1 MASKQPH
8 IIQATSKGFKK
19 TGKDVKSLSSSMKTF
34 AVGLLSAAAAY
45 KAFSVGLESIKLA
58 GKLEG
63 VENAFNNMRKEAG
76 FSINTFSK
84 LDKALNGT
92 ADRMTIMTQAN
103 NAMLLGIADSE
114 EQMAE
119 MFDVAQRLAE
129 AVGQDATF
137 GIESLVTG
145 LGRQSKLMLDN
156 LGIMVDTNK
165 AYEDYAEELGKP
177 VEQLTDAEKKQGFVN
192 AAMEQGKELVDGLG
206 EETDT
211 TARKLDRFTTSI
223 TDFKEAVGEA
233 LISSGVIDGLTGMAN
248 LISGVVEKVKE
259 LRGETV
265 EYSEDEKI
273 ILAFMTDELSL
284 YNQLEERIKAM
295 MPFKEAYRE
304 EIERANFELNKSREF
319 LILWMKDFKEAEAVR
334 LGGITTI
341 KTLTEVTKEY
351 VSIFTDVPSP
361 TDPDSFS
368 MLLSTADQNALSLI
382 DRIRELMK
390 LFDEDWVDDSTE
402 DWKKN
407 TAAIEKNT
415 AAGFAAASGSKT
427 MGQAALD
434 ASKSALTAYIRE
446 AIAGYLKD
454 QVKFFAW
461 MPPPLNAIAIAGA
474 AATASTM
481 FEQQISRV
489 GAQTGFEGVVSEPT
503 QFTVG
508 EGGADEYVSVTPLE
522 GVNNAGG
529 GQGITVNISGNVMS
543 DQFVEEELAE
553 RIQEAVRKGV
563 DFGIS

>member
-1 MASKQPH
+1 MASKHTH

-165 AYEDYAEELGKP
+165 AYEDYAEELGKT